1 MRTGARLLAVLALV
15 VAAGAAGAQQGP
27 GQVQSPILTLD
38 QERLFTGS
46 RAAEQISQEIEQKAG
61 ELAAENRSIEAE
73 LVAEELDLTTRR
85 ATLPVA
91 EFRALADAFD
101 EKVQRIRTEQD
112 AKARELQQLREQQRQ
127 TFLRRISPILAEIV
141 RERGALA
148 VLGRRTV
155 QLSAD
160 SIDITDEAISRINAA
175 LDGGVDLFPPGTVN
189 DPAPELPVPGMNMPE
204 AGNGDPAL
212 PGDQAPETAPIDPVQ
227 P

>member
-1 MRTGARLLAVLALV
+1 
-15 VAAGAAGAQQGP
+15 
-27 GQVQSPILTLD
+27 
-38 QERLFTGS
+38 
-46 RAAEQISQEIEQKAG
+46 
-61 ELAAENRSIEAE
+61 
-73 LVAEELDLTTRR
+73 
-85 ATLPVA
+85 VA

-112 AKARELQQLREQQRQ
+112 AKARELQELREQQRQ

-155 QLSAD
+155 LLSAD

-175 LDGGVDLFPPGTVN
+175 LDGGIDLFPLGAVD

-212 PGDQAPETAPIDPVQ
+212 PAEQAPETAPTDPVQ